1 MKEHQQ
7 MFKNILILILII
19 FNFNSLANA
28 EDTKPVEQIAAP
40 TTKKTSNDIAATVNG
55 TTIPKSIIDEAVK
68 AYVAQGQKDS
78 LMLRQSILD
87 NLINRQ
93 ILSQEASKLNLD
105 KSTAVKN
112 QLELLKTN
120 FLASLALN
128 NRMEKNPI
136 KDSDLKPE
144 YDRQLKMLG
153 NANDLYQYKI
163 SHVVF
168 PSEVEA
174 KEALDKIKK
183 GESINQVALQ
193 NSANKN
199 KDDGSL
205 DWILPNQILPEIS
218 NVMVNLSKGTVCAAP
233 IFSNGGWHIIKVDD
247 KRTYKIPT
255 FEESK
260 NNIRAGLMQKKQ
272 AEYLIE
278 LRKSAKIQI
287 Q

>member
-1 MKEHQQ
+1 
-7 MFKNILILILII
+7 MFKNTLILILII

-28 EDTKPVEQIAAP
+28 EDIKLVEQIPVP
-40 TTKKTSNDIAATVNG
+40 TTKKTSTDIAATVNG

-105 KSTAVKN
+105 KSTTVKN

-193 NSANKN
+193 NPANKN

-205 DWILPNQILPEIS
+205 DWILPNQILPEVS

-272 AEYLIE
+272 AEYVIE
-278 LRKSAKIQI
+278 LRKNAKIQM